1 MNNTLDTIFDT
12 TDGIVSYARAYTSY
26 LSHLMDNL
34 PYEHIADVV
43 EIFCSARDQG
53 KTIFFLGNGG
63 SAAIASH
70 FANDLAIGTRL
81 TEKPFKAISLTDNN
95 AILTSLG
102 NDEGYEHIFR
112 KQLEVYLEPGDVVV
126 VISSSGNSPN
136 ILEAVRFAKGRGN
149 QTVAFIGFDGGQL
162 KGAAT
167 CAVHVKSA
175 LGDYG
180 PCEDIHTVLNHLIA
194 SFLYR
199 ELLPT
204 NKTEVEA
211 PKNIRFDNV
220 ANL

>member
-1 MNNTLDTIFDT
+1 LN
-12 TDGIVSYARAYTSY
+12 S
-26 LSHLMDNL
+26 L
-34 PYEHIADVV
+34 PYEHVADVV
-43 EIFCSARDQG
+43 GIFCSARDQG
-53 KTIFFLGNGG
+53 KSIFFLGNGG

-102 NDEGYEHIFR
+102 NDEGYENIFR

-136 ILEAVRFAKGRGN
+136 LLEAVRFAKGRGN
-149 QTVAFIGFDGGQL
+149 QTIAFIGFDGGQL
-162 KGAAT
+162 KGTAT

-199 ELLPT
+199 KMLPT
-204 NKTEVEA
+204 NQAEVEA
-211 PKNIRFDNV
+211 QPNSRFGNV
-220 ANL
+220 ASL